1 MSRSVRI
8 RVPATTANLG
18 PGFDCLGLAL
28 KLYNHVTVRT
38 DGEAYLTIHV
48 SGSARTPQIACDS
61 HNLVYRAF
69 RRVFETA
76 GVPLPNLIMDLEVN
90 TPLARGLGSSASAIV
105 GGMTAANALL
115 PDPLPEQQLIREM
128 VRMEGHPDNVMAC
141 YAGGLVASLLA
152 DDRVI
157 YEKHVPAPNIRCVLV
172 VPGYELAT
180 SRARQAIPRRIP
192 LADAVFNMA
201 RVPHVI
207 TRLCSGRLENLAILM
222 DDRLHQP
229 YRQPLVK
236 GFDVI
241 ASEAERAGA
250 AAVCLSG
257 AGPTMLAI
265 CEQEQ
270 AAMLTQRL
278 AEATSA
284 IGVPAQVLAT
294 APDNTGAVVE
304 PEN

>member
-1 MSRSVRI
+1 MTRSVRI

-28 KLYNHVTVRT
+28 KLYNRVTVRT
-38 DGEAYLTIHV
+38 DGEAGLAIHV
-48 SGSARTPQIACDS
+48 SGSAHTPQIARDG

-69 RRVFETA
+69 RRVFESA
-76 GVPLPNLIMDLEVN
+76 GVPLPNLVMDLEVN

-115 PDPLPEQQLIREM
+115 PVPLPEQQLIREM
-128 VRMEGHPDNVMAC
+128 VRMEGHPDNIMAC

-157 YEKHVPAPNIRCVLV
+157 YEKHLPAPNIRCVLV

-241 ASEAERAGA
+241 TSEAERAGA

-265 CEQEQ
+265 CEQEK
-270 AAMLTQRL
+270 AGVLTQRL
-278 AEATSA
+278 AEATNA
-284 IGVPAQVLAT
+284 IGIPAQVLAT
-294 APDNTGAVVE
+294 APDLAGAVVE
-304 PEN
+304 PED

>member
-1 MSRSVRI
+1 MTRCVRI

-28 KLYNHVTVRT
+28 MLYNHVTVRT
-38 DGEAYLTIHV
+38 GHADVLTINV
-48 SGSARTPQIACDS
+48 TGAAGTSQIARDN
-61 HNLVYRAF
+61 HNLVYRAV
-69 RRVFETA
+69 RRVFDLA
-76 GVPLPNLIMDLEVN
+76 GMPLPNLAMDLEVN
-90 TPLARGLGSSASAIV
+90 APLARGLGSSASAIV
-105 GGMTAANALL
+105 GGMAAANALL
-115 PDPLPEQQLIREM
+115 PAPLPEHQLIREM

-152 DDRVI
+152 DDRVFF
-157 YEKHVPAPNIRCVLV
+157 EKHVPAPNIRCVLV
-172 VPGYELAT
+172 IPGYELAT
-180 SRARQAIPRRIP
+180 NRARQAIPRRIP

-207 TRLCSGRLENLAILM
+207 TRLCSGRLDNLSVLM

-229 YRQPLVK
+229 YRQPLVR

-241 ASEAERAGA
+241 ASEAERSGA

-270 AAMLTQRL
+270 TAALTQRL
-278 AEATSA
+278 ADATGA
-284 IGVPAQVLAT
+284 IGIQAQVVAT
-294 APDNTGAVVE
+294 APDLTGVVVNLE
-304 PEN
+304 T